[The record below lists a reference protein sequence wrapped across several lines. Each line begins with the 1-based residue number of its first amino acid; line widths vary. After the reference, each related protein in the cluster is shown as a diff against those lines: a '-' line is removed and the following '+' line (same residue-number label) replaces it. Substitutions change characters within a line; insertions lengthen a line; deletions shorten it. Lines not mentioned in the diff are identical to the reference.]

1 MAKLSIRITYCQPC
15 GHQPHAVQLANQLLG
30 AYGLRFNRDMELT
43 LVPVDQGEFDV
54 FVNGTKVFSRYEAQ
68 RMPTVEEIRQ
78 AIERLLAQSG

>member
-1 MAKLSIRITYCQPC
+1 MAKLSIRIAYCQPC

-78 AIERLLAQSG
+78 AIERLLAESG